1 MATVTP
7 FEQLTG
13 ALKVYVASAGETIP
27 DVADTPSGNWVLLGS
42 TDGDQKIKHG
52 GKTQTFRDNDHQG
65 PVKMVRHEEE
75 ITLKFKLVD
84 LTLENYARVLSDAA
98 NVEVTTDTNG
108 TNIKRLP
115 LKRGATI
122 SEYSLLFRGDA
133 LSPYGVF
140 PGMYV
145 IPRCVL
151 TSEPEPT
158 YGKNQR
164 AALDVEV
171 DVLED
176 DTQDLGEEMGWFVV
190 QIS

>member
-1 MATVTP
+1 MAAVNP

-13 ALKVYVASAGETIP
+13 ALKVYIAPYGEDIP
-27 DVADTPSGNWVLLGS
+27 DVADDPAGNWVELGS

-65 PVKMVRHEEE
+65 PVKIVRHEED
-75 ITLKFKLVD
+75 ISIKFTLVD
-84 LTLENYARVLSDAA
+84 LTMEHYARVISEVG
-98 NVEVTTDTNG
+98 NVTTTTDTNG
-108 TNIKRLP
+108 TNIKKLP

-122 SEYSLLFRGDA
+122 KEYALLFRGDA
-133 LSPYGVF
+133 LSPYGLY

-145 IPRCVL
+145 IPRCVQ

-158 YGKNQR
+158 FGKNKR
-164 AALDVEV
+164 ADLDVEFE
-171 DVLED
+171 VLED
-176 DTQDLGEEMGWFVV
+176 DAQTTGDEMGWLVV